1 MTEWRAI
8 PGFERYEV
16 SDDGR
21 VRTKATGIERK
32 LTVKDCVRSRG
43 YVRVRLQAAP
53 GRSREFG
60 VHRLVALAF
69 IANPEAKREVN
80 HIDHDKAN
88 NHVSNLEWVTP
99 KENAAAAVAAGAYKN
114 RKLRAYEKAFDDAP
128 KPCVICGTIMTRRPK
143 VRSGSGPEST
153 RSFAKKRFC
162 SRSCQAIDRARREGP
177 PNLRQPRSARS
188 IRAKV

>member
-21 VRTKATGIERK
+21 VRTKKTGIERK

-80 HIDHDKAN
+80 HIDHNKAN
-88 NHVSNLEWVTP
+88 NRLTNLEWVTP
-99 KENAAAAVAAGAYKN
+99 KENAAAAVAAGAYKQ
-114 RKLRAYEKAFDDAP
+114 RKLRAYPKLFDDAP
-128 KPCVICGTIMTRRPK
+128 KPCETCGATMVRRPK
-143 VRSGSGPEST
+143 TKPNSGAEST

-162 SRSCQAIDRARREGP
+162 TPLCVP
-177 PNLRQPRSARS
+177 VRSARS